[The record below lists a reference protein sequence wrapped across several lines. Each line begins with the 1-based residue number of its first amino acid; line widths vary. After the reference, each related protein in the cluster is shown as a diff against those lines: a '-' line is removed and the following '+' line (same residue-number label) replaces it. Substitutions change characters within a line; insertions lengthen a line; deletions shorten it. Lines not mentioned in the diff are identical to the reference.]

1 MKIKR
6 RYKLILIIL
15 FAVIL
20 IISLYFILNKKKEV
34 ISLSIGDYISMNK
47 MNYFYNKTY
56 DNLYSKD
63 AICKEIKEQY
73 LTSDTLLEKITNN
86 EGNIQYYIK
95 NANFININVGNYE
108 LNNYK
113 ELNEEI
119 TLEYLNNMY
128 DVLFQIT
135 KINKA
140 NINLINI
147 YDDKGDFK
155 FINKKL
161 SEYSKKFKINYVD
174 LNKLD
179 KSYFTYFDDKVYINS
194 KGMYKI
200 NEILAKNS

>member
-6 RYKLILIIL
+6 RYKLVLIIL

-47 MNYFYNKTY
+47 MKYFYNKTY

-63 AICKEIKEQY
+63 VICKEIKEPY
-73 LTSDTLLEKITNN
+73 LTSDALLEKITNN
-86 EGNIQYYIK
+86 ENNIQYYIK
-95 NANFININVGNYE
+95 NASFININVGNYE

-119 TLEYLNNMY
+119 TIEYLNNMY
-128 DVLFQIT
+128 DILYQIT

-147 YDDKGDFK
+147 YDEKGDFK

-161 SEYSKKFKINYVD
+161 LEYSKKFAISHCID
-174 LNKLD
+174 LIEEMFKKAICD
-179 KSYFTYFDDKVYINS
+179 YGKEK
-194 KGMYKI
+194 
-200 NEILAKNS
+200 

>member
-20 IISLYFILNKKKEV
+20 IVSLYFILNKKKEV

-63 AICKEIKEQY
+63 VICKEIKEPY
-73 LTSDTLLEKITNN
+73 LTSDKLLEKITNN
-86 EGNIQYYIK
+86 EDNIQFYIK

-113 ELNEEI
+113 ELNEE
-119 TLEYLNNMY
+119 LLKQYNNKTTR
-128 DVLFQIT
+128 Q
-135 KINKA
+135 
-140 NINLINI
+140 LIAAV
-147 YDDKGDFK
+147 G
-155 FINKKL
+155 
-161 SEYSKKFKINYVD
+161 V
-174 LNKLD
+174 
-179 KSYFTYFDDKVYINS
+179 TA
-194 KGMYKI
+194 G
-200 NEILAKNS
+200 LAAVNHYYQNH

>member
-6 RYKLILIIL
+6 RHKLILIIL

-56 DNLYSKD
+56 DNLYFKD
-63 AICKEIKEQY
+63 VVCKEIKESY

-86 EGNIQYYIK
+86 EDNIQYYIK

-179 KSYFTYFDDKVYINS
+179 KSYFTYFGDKVYINS

-200 NEILAKNS
+200 NEILTKNS

>member
-63 AICKEIKEQY
+63 VVCKEIKEQY

-155 FINKKL
+155 LI
-161 SEYSKKFKINYVD
+161 KKFKINYFD

-200 NEILAKNS
+200 NEILTKNS